1 MKDPVMVEG
10 SGLNYELDAITEWIR
25 KHGNDPRTGDKLK
38 EADLIPNRTLKL
50 VIDQWRKDQMARK

>member
-1 MKDPVMVEG
+1 MVEG